1 MRSVFPNIRHMRVF
15 VAAADTGSVSAAAD
29 RCHLSQPAAT
39 QAITQLEKNLG
50 VTLIIRRRQQFSLTI
65 YGEIFQQRAEAAL
78 LFLENGALAAQRIG
92 GVTNRNKFSFDRFVT
107 FAQIRN
113 LIAIANTGSF
123 TVAAQT
129 LNLSQPTV
137 QRAARSL
144 EAISG
149 LSFFMARQS
158 GVTLTLAAESFLQGA
173 KLALSEVRQE
183 LEEISFELSEN
194 KGLFVLGT
202 MPLARTSIVPRAVNE
217 LVKSTNNFQIKLI
230 DGRYSELLK
239 SLREGDIDCLIGA
252 LRFPL
257 PADDIIQKPIFE
269 DALVVVAHPNH
280 PLSNKVNPTLDDALE
295 FPWVA
300 PPKETPAGQFL
311 FETLKINELDQT
323 PVRIVSSSLITL
335 RGILAEGNYISVIS
349 RHQIRVEEKLGAI
362 KVLDIPLKS
371 QYRTIGLTF
380 RKGWRPTKAQE
391 KFIEL
396 LYKHGEK
403 ESL

>member
-149 LSFFMARQS
+149 LSFFMAR
-158 GVTLTLAAESFLQGA
+158 
-173 KLALSEVRQE
+173 
-183 LEEISFELSEN
+183 
-194 KGLFVLGT
+194 
-202 MPLARTSIVPRAVNE
+202 
-217 LVKSTNNFQIKLI
+217 
-230 DGRYSELLK
+230 
-239 SLREGDIDCLIGA
+239 
-252 LRFPL
+252 
-257 PADDIIQKPIFE
+257 
-269 DALVVVAHPNH
+269 
-280 PLSNKVNPTLDDALE
+280 
-295 FPWVA
+295 
-300 PPKETPAGQFL
+300 
-311 FETLKINELDQT
+311 
-323 PVRIVSSSLITL
+323 
-335 RGILAEGNYISVIS
+335 
-349 RHQIRVEEKLGAI
+349 
-362 KVLDIPLKS
+362 
-371 QYRTIGLTF
+371 
-380 RKGWRPTKAQE
+380 
-391 KFIEL
+391 
-396 LYKHGEK
+396 
-403 ESL
+403 